1 MDCCNDNIILRDAR
15 PEDARFIAWV
25 VLTALDMDT
34 EHLDL
39 VTDSVADPES
49 MYSWTNTVMAEADG
63 KPVGCLVSYDGARYE
78 ALRTRTWPTLW
89 GGLDPEQVR
98 LTPAETGPGEY
109 YLDSMAV
116 IPEYRG
122 RGSVGKLL
130 MRHVMSKA
138 SAQGHKNFALLVDV
152 DKPRLEQY
160 YAGLGFATQGT
171 VDFFGHDFHK
181 MTCAAD

>member
-39 VTDSVADPES
+39 VTASVADPES

-78 ALRTRTWPTLW
+78 ALRTHTWPTLW

-138 SAQGHKNFALLVDV
+138 TAQGQRNFALLVDV
-152 DKPRLEQY
+152 DKPSLEQY
-160 YAGLGFATQGT
+160 YAGLGFATQDR
-171 VDFFGHDFHK
+171 VNFFGHDFHK

>member
-34 EHLDL
+34 EDLDL
-39 VTDSVADPES
+39 VTESVADPES

-89 GGLDPEQVR
+89 EGLDPEQVR
-98 LTPAETGPGEY
+98 QTPAETGPGEY
-109 YLDSMAV
+109 NLDQWRV
-116 IPEYRG
+116 CKR
-122 RGSVGKLL
+122 L
-130 MRHVMSKA
+130 MRHVMHKA
-138 SAQGHKNFALLVDV
+138 TSQGHKNFALLVDV

-160 YAGLGFATQGT
+160 YAGLGFATQDR
-171 VDFFGHDFHK
+171 VNFFGHDFHK